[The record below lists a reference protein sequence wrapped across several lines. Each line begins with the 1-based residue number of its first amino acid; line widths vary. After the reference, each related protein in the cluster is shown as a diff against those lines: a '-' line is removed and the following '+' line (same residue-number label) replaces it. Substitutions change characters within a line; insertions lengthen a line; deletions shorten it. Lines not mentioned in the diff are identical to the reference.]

1 MVAAGAAGMEVGRF
15 EHCSHL
21 CGRAL
26 QILIAAA
33 EDERAPGRR
42 LHEMEQH
49 PQRRCLPGAVRA
61 EKAGH
66 RSALERERQIV
77 HRDEVTEPLAQ
88 MLRAN
93 DRLLADGQRGLRFDS
108 MRRRRHLDAHDTA
121 AAARAKGRKARV
133 PRVFVPCRRLP
144 A

>member
-21 CGRAL
+21 CGRAFEV
-26 QILIAAA
+26 LIAAA
-33 EDERAPGRR
+33 EDERASGRR

-66 RSALERERQIV
+66 RSALERERQVV

-88 MLRAN
+88 MLRAYDRFLG
-93 DRLLADGQRGLRFDS
+93 DRLGLLSDRNSSQLCRHISLF
-108 MRRRRHLDAHDTA
+108 RRRQAFTNQ
-121 AAARAKGRKARV
+121 
-133 PRVFVPCRRLP
+133 
-144 A
+144 